1 MSSRTRYFQLV
12 LIVSILFLLPL
23 AVLTRAQ
30 EDDQP
35 GHSIGKVSVLGHLI
49 LMELNE
55 GAFGRQNL
63 FDLNQRTLRFTPDGS
78 GYRVEN
84 LPLQWDADFGD
95 QIKNPNATL
104 HNFVG
109 GQIENPNVALH
120 NFSFPFSGKTWD
132 SISIGVT
139 GSIRF
144 GPAAPPAFDSGLPAG
159 FHMPDFGGVSIARF
173 DQLSEGAG
181 NLVNTV
187 PAICVFFKPRM
198 SGDRYVKQLD
208 DRVVVTWDLTEP
220 YGNIQDFTWY
230 KTVNQFQAVLHKDG
244 VIEMSYKQLAAK
256 DAIIGVY
263 PLVSGGAER
272 SLATL
277 TNAGANS
284 SAPANL
290 NLEKLHVSVV
300 DGLFLKIT
308 FETSGPILPEGDPG
322 VAGIVY
328 SAHLSSSKPSLAST
342 TAAPGTDWSVFG
354 FAPRRANSTRGPRYV
369 VFGPGVSRHVEV
381 SGNTISI
388 QGLLPPSLRTAAQI
402 TVSAGTFTSVA
413 DANADKP
420 VSKIPAQSVALTGLR
435 NPEVHFSSLKPNAGP
450 FPLAYEAFHYYALP
464 NNRDLSCTVI
474 KALGDHYDFLVYYSD
489 FRIDNQEAGT
499 PSDGPFGSTG
509 PAVHGIGN
517 EQTPQGLASYCTAG
531 RFQWAFVQPV
541 YSGAIQAQEYPPA
554 DAPIG
559 DTHEITFYEKQLEE
573 ISNDGKMPPYMYAM
587 SQVGH
592 ELGHRWGASLAAKV
606 GGETIQ
612 LGDPYHW
619 LMGLQVM
626 APFPYVRPTEASI
639 MGGGVWQDNF
649 DGTYTQ
655 LDDNYYVPATGYG
668 FLDLYAMG
676 LISPAEVPDF
686 FLLRNLK
693 PVGMDANGHRIFK
706 ADRIK
711 ITIQDVIAAEGP
723 RTPDVDHS
731 QRKFNT
737 GMVIIVQHGL
747 KPSEHLINETN
758 GIREQWMKYFSIAT
772 GRRASMTTNPN

>member
-1 MSSRTRYFQLV
+1 MSARPSSRFISLCFALALAIAV
-12 LIVSILFLLPL
+12 FLLPFS
-23 AVLTRAQ
+23 ARAQ
-30 EDDQP
+30 GREAP
-35 GHSIGKVSVLGHLI
+35 GHSIGKVSILGKLI
-49 LMELNE
+49 LVELNP
-55 GAFGRQNL
+55 GALGNENL

-84 LPLQWDADFGD
+84 LPLEWDAGFGD
-95 QIKNPNATL
+95 QIKNPN
-104 HNFVG
+104 VD
-109 GQIENPNVALH
+109 LH

-132 SISIGVT
+132 SISVGVT

-144 GPAAPPAFDSGLPAG
+144 GPAPPPAFDSGLPAG
-159 FHMPDFGGVSIARF
+159 FHMPDFGGVSVARF
-173 DQLSEGAG
+173 AALGEAAG

-198 SGDRYVKQLD
+198 SGDRYIKELD

-220 YGNIQDFTWY
+220 YGNIQDFSWY

-244 VIEMSYKQLAAK
+244 VIEMSYKQVAAR

-263 PLVSGGAER
+263 PLISSGEEK

-277 TNAGANS
+277 TNTAGNS

-290 NLEKLHVSVV
+290 NLQSVHFSVV
-300 DGLFLKIT
+300 DGIFLKVS
-308 FETSGPILPEGDPG
+308 FETSGAVLPEGDPG
-322 VAGIVY
+322 AAGTAYRV
-328 SAHLSSSKPSLAST
+328 HF
-342 TAAPGTDWSVFG
+342 AAPKSSASALAANSASSGADWVIFG
-354 FAPRRANSTRGPRYV
+354 FAPRRANSNRGSRYV
-369 VFGPGVSRHVEV
+369 AFGPGLSRHVDV

-388 QGLLPPSLRTAAQI
+388 QGTLPSSLRGLREI
-402 TVSAGTFTSVA
+402 SVSANTASSSGGSQQI
-413 DANADKP
+413 
-420 VSKIPAQSVALTGLR
+420 VSEIPAAPVKLEGLR

-450 FPLAYEAFHYYALP
+450 FPVAYEAFHYYNLP

-474 KALGDHYDFLVYYSD
+474 KALGDKFDFLVYYSD
-489 FRIDNQEAGT
+489 FRVDNQEAGT

-509 PAVHGIGN
+509 PAVTGIGN
-517 EQTPQGLASYCTAG
+517 VQTPQGLASYCTPG

-559 DTHEITFYEKQLEE
+559 DSRDITFYEKQLAE
-573 ISNDGKMPPYMYAM
+573 ISPNGKMPPYMYAM

-606 GGETIQ
+606 GNETIQ

-655 LDDNYYVPATGYG
+655 LDDNYFVPATGYG

-693 PVGMDANGHRIFK
+693 PVGVDANGHRIFK
-706 ADRIK
+706 ADRTK

-723 RTPDVDHS
+723 REPDVNHS
-731 QRKFNT
+731 QRQFNT
-737 GMVIIVQHGL
+737 GMVIMVQHGM
-747 KPSEHLINETN
+747 KPTARLINETN
-758 GIREQWMKYFSIAT
+758 GIREQWIKYFSIAT
-772 GRRASMTTNPN
+772 GRRASMTANPN

>member
-1 MSSRTRYFQLV
+1 MTTRSRFSPLAFA
-12 LIVSILFLLPL
+12 ILFVILVIPL
-23 AVLTRAQ
+23 ATRAQ
-30 EDDQP
+30 QGDQP

-49 LMELNE
+49 LVELNE
-55 GAFGRQNL
+55 GTLGHQNL

-78 GYRVEN
+78 GYRIEN

-95 QIKNPNATL
+95 QIKNPN
-104 HNFVG
+104 VS
-109 GQIENPNVALH
+109 LH
-120 NFSFPFSGKTWD
+120 NFSFPFSGKTFD
-132 SISIGVT
+132 AISVGVT

-198 SGDRYVKQLD
+198 SGDRYVKELD

-220 YGNIQDFTWY
+220 WGNIQDFTWT

-244 VIEMSYKQLAAK
+244 VIEMSYKQLAAR

-263 PLVSGGAER
+263 PLVSGGEEN
-272 SLATL
+272 SIATL
-277 TNAGANS
+277 SGVPNS

-290 NLEKLHVSVV
+290 ALTNLHVSVV
-300 DGLFLKIT
+300 DNLFLKIA
-308 FETSGPILPEGDPG
+308 FETSGPVLPEGDPG
-322 VAGIVY
+322 LSGISYRVHFATPKT
-328 SAHLSSSKPSLAST
+328 SANAAS
-342 TAAPGTDWSVFG
+342 ADWTVFG
-354 FAPRRANSTRGPRYV
+354 FAPRRANSTRGSRYAA
-369 VFGPGVSRHVEV
+369 FGPGLSRHVDV

-388 QGLLPPSLRTAAQI
+388 QGLLPSSLRGAREI
-402 TVSAGTFTSVA
+402 SVSAEASQSSEGNSEHSV
-413 DANADKP
+413 
-420 VSKIPAQSVALTGLR
+420 SQIPAQPVALTGLH

-450 FPLAYEAFHYYALP
+450 FPVVYESFHYYALP
-464 NNRDLSCTVI
+464 NNRDLSCSVI
-474 KALGDHYDFLVYYSD
+474 KALGDKFDFLVYYSD
-489 FRIDNQEAGT
+489 FRVDNQEAGT

-517 EQTPQGLASYCTAG
+517 EQTPQGLASYCTPG

-559 DTHEITFYEKQLEE
+559 DIRDITFYQKQIAE
-573 ISNDGKMPPYMYAM
+573 ISQDGKMPPYMYAM

-606 GGETIQ
+606 GNETIQ

-619 LMGLQVM
+619 LMGLQSIV
-626 APFPYVRPTEASI
+626 PFPYVRPTEASI
-639 MGGGVWQDNF
+639 MGGGVWLDNF

-655 LDDNYYVPATGYG
+655 LDDNYYVPATGYSY
-668 FLDLYAMG
+668 LDLYDMG

-686 FLLRNLK
+686 FLLRNFQ
-693 PVGMDANGHRIFK
+693 PAGMDANGHRIFK
-706 ADRIK
+706 ADRTK
-711 ITIQDVIAAEGP
+711 ITIQDVIAAEGGP

-731 QRKFNT
+731 QRQFNT
-737 GMVIIVQHGL
+737 GMVIIVQHGQ
-747 KPSEHLINETN
+747 KPSERLINETN
-758 GIREQWMKYFSIAT
+758 GIAAQWMKFFSITT